1 MDARPHRGTQG
12 EDFMTIADNRVGT
25 VHYTLKDTDGKV
37 LDTSIGQEP
46 LSYIQGVGEIV
57 PGLEAA
63 LEGKKAGD
71 KISVTLTPE
80 DAYGDWDEELVEV
93 VTRKDFEFDGEIT
106 LDQEFHFED
115 EEGVHH
121 MVRVTKL
128 GKDDITIDGN
138 HPLAGKALHFDVEVV
153 SVREATEEELDH
165 GHVHGD
171 DGHHEDH

>member
-1 MDARPHRGTQG
+1 
-12 EDFMTIADNRVGT
+12 MTIAENRVGT
-25 VHYTLKDTDGKV
+25 VHYTLKNTKGEV
-37 LDTSIGQEP
+37 LDTSAGQEP
-46 LSYIQGVGEIV
+46 LSYIQGIGEIV

-93 VTRKDFEFDGEIT
+93 VPREDFDFEGDIA

-121 MVRVTKL
+121 MVRVTKIE
-128 GKDDITIDGN
+128 GDEITIDGN
-138 HPLAGKALHFDVEVV
+138 HPLAGQALHFDVEVV
-153 SVREATEEELDH
+153 GVREATEEELEH
-165 GHVHGD
+165 GHVHD
-171 DGHHEDH
+171 AEGHHHDH